1 MREVLSEVIQSQKL
15 LKIRINNASYIVEPY
30 CYGRLW
36 TGEEALRVYVVS
48 KTGNSELPSGWNLI
62 PLSDIKN
69 LSEVNGFFDGQR
81 PDFDPHDAAMYFIFS
96 RVEKPSSSLKKVTRL
111 PIASN
116 RLSYIWQSRVN

>member
-1 MREVLSEVIQSQKL
+1 L
-15 LKIRINNASYIVEPY
+15 LRLRINNTSYIVEPY

-48 KTGNSELPSGWNLI
+48 KVGTPSLLSGWNLI
-62 PLSDIKN
+62 PLSDIKEVA
-69 LSEVNGFFDGQR
+69 EVNGFFDGQR

-96 RVEKPSSSLKKVTRL
+96 RVEKPFSSLKKANKL
-111 PIASN
+111 PIAGN

>member
-1 MREVLSEVIQSQKL
+1 MREVLNEVIQSQKL
-15 LKIRINNASYIVEPY
+15 LRLRINNTSYIVEPY

-48 KTGNSELPSGWNLI
+48 KVGTPSLPSGWNLI
-62 PLSDIKN
+62 PLSDIKEVA
-69 LSEVNGFFDGQR
+69 EVNGFFDGQR

-96 RVEKPSSSLKKVTRL
+96 RVEKPFSSLKKANKL
-111 PIASN
+111 PIAGN

>member
-15 LKIRINNASYIVEPY
+15 LKIRVNNASYIAEPY

-36 TGEEALRVYVVS
+36 TGEEALRVFVVS
-48 KTGNSELPSGWNLI
+48 KAKNGELSAGWNLVQ
-62 PLSDIKN
+62 LSDIKE
-69 LSEVNGFFDGQR
+69 LQEVNGFFDGQR

-96 RVEKPSSSLKKVTRL
+96 RVEKPFSSLKKTNK
-111 PIASN
+111 PPAMGN